1 MGNQN
6 DNSQLKNITKEVNDT
21 NPIMLDNMKSRPMK
35 IEKWKIIQNFNN
47 YQEEYDSLNKH
58 LEKLKNQ
65 MTIVISNDAI
75 ELIQKRLEELNK
87 ITINEE
93 KKTSISS
100 FYSTYKTNLQN
111 YYSYIDQIRKVYKET
126 YLMVSNVLVSW
137 LKQQKNINME
147 EEQSKVTEMSKK
159 MNDVVNNFNKFSEV
173 IDLVNNICYFELDYK
188 SKDKYTII
196 DQYYKDKKEEI
207 EQNYKFENVP
217 QFRSLINLRDLLM
230 DNVTQ
235 KNSFAQT
242 LEEFHKEYLALY
254 KIILKQIN
262 SPVLEKFEIINEFNE
277 YNSVIIYHRLIRST
291 EEKLKLIKID

>member
-35 IEKWKIIQNFNN
+35 IEKGKIIQNFNN

-65 MTIVISNDAI
+65 MTIVISNDGI

-277 YNSVIIYHRLIRST
+277 YNSIIIYHRLIRST

>member
-35 IEKWKIIQNFNN
+35 IEKGKIFQNFNN

>member
-35 IEKWKIIQNFNN
+35 IEKGKIIQNFNN

-230 DNVTQ
+230 DIVTQ

>member
-35 IEKWKIIQNFNN
+35 IEKGKIIQNFNN

-159 MNDVVNNFNKFSEV
+159 INDVVNNFNKFSEV

-235 KNSFAQT
+235 KNSFAQS
-242 LEEFHKEYLALY
+242 LEEFHKEYLELY

>member
-35 IEKWKIIQNFNN
+35 IEKGKIIQNFNN

-230 DNVTQ
+230 DIVTQ

-277 YNSVIIYHRLIRST
+277 YNSIIIYHRLIRST

>member
-35 IEKWKIIQNFNN
+35 IEKGKIIQNFNN

-277 YNSVIIYHRLIRST
+277 YNSIIIYHRLIRST

>member
-35 IEKWKIIQNFNN
+35 IEKGKIIQNFNN

>member
-1 MGNQN
+1 
-6 DNSQLKNITKEVNDT
+6 
-21 NPIMLDNMKSRPMK
+21 
-35 IEKWKIIQNFNN
+35 
-47 YQEEYDSLNKH
+47 
-58 LEKLKNQ
+58 

-75 ELIQKRLEELNK
+75 ELIQKRLVELNK

>member
-35 IEKWKIIQNFNN
+35 IEKGKIIQNFNN

-111 YYSYIDQIRKVYKET
+111 YYSYIDRIRKVYKET

-277 YNSVIIYHRLIRST
+277 YNSIIIYHRLIRST